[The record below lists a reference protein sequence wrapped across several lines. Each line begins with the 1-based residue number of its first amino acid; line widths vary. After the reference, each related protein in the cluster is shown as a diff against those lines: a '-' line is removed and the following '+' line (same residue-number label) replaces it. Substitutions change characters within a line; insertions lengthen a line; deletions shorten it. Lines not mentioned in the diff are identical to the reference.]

1 MVSKGLRDI
10 ITLLLLLLVFLF
22 SYSAAQVIIDLD
34 KVSRKPGFYVDL
46 ASYYDPATKETRLE
60 VYYKIHNHQL
70 TFLKTEED
78 YLASY
83 EVRVLIMKKGRQIAG
98 TSREEEYPVSSYAQ
112 TMSPE
117 DYIINQLPV
126 EVDPGKYEAQ
136 VTLIDKN
143 AQKGYTLKLPI
154 TIREYESE
162 ELALSDIEFAEEVS
176 DSLAGSHFNKNK
188 VRVVPK
194 VRQTMSTTSDSLK
207 FYFEIYSQKFQ
218 SLQVDYVIKTFLGKT
233 IQNNSEKITLQNSL
247 EPLVRAIDISNF
259 PPGRYTLSVLIP
271 GQARK
276 PRAEVKQDFEVDW
289 SIEYYVRHDFQE
301 AVDFLRYIT
310 NSEETKALEKAP
322 AEKQLQAW
330 RDFWKSKD
338 PTPNTPEN
346 EVEEEY
352 YRRVRYA
359 NDNYGSWSKP
369 GWKTDFGMV
378 YIKYGQ
384 PDEIDRHPYDRGSS
398 SYEVWY
404 YYSLRKV
411 FTFLDLGHGEYRLQY
426 PYDGNIY
433 RFR

>member
-1 MVSKGLRDI
+1 MSKGIPGAVR
-10 ITLLLLLLVFLF
+10 LLFILLVFLF
-22 SYSAAQVIIDLD
+22 SYSAAQVIVDLD
-34 KVSRKPGFYVDL
+34 KVSQKPGFYVDL
-46 ASYYDPATKETRLE
+46 ASFYDPATKETRLE

-70 TFLKTEED
+70 SFLKTEDD

-83 EVRVLIMKKGRQIAG
+83 EVRVLLMKKGRQIAG
-98 TSREEEYPVSSYAQ
+98 TSREEKYPVSSYAQ
-112 TMSPE
+112 TISPD
-117 DYIINQLPV
+117 DYIINQLSL

-143 AQKGYTLKLPI
+143 AQKGYTLKLAI
-154 TIREYESE
+154 TVREYESE
-162 ELALSDIEFAEEVS
+162 ELALSDIEFAEETS
-176 DSLAGSHFNKNK
+176 DTLAGSHFNKKK

-194 VRQTMSTTSDSLK
+194 VKQTMSTTLDSLK

-218 SLQVDYVIKTFLGKT
+218 PLQVDYVTKTFLGRI
-233 IQNNSEKITLQNSL
+233 IQSKSEKMTLESNPQ
-247 EPLVRAIDISNF
+247 PLVRAIDISNL

-271 GQARK
+271 GQGRK

-310 NSEETKALEKAP
+310 NSEETKTLKKATP
-322 AEKQLQAW
+322 EKQLQAW

-338 PTPNTPEN
+338 PTPDTPEN

-359 NDNYGSWSKP
+359 NDNYGSWSKQ

-411 FTFLDLGHGEYRLQY
+411 FTFLEVGQEYRLQY
-426 PYDGNIY
+426 PYDGNVY